1 MAAVRGASL
10 LALLALLA
18 LLPGGR
24 PQTVLTDD
32 EIEEFL
38 EGFLSELEP
47 GPREDEGGLEP
58 PPPEPTLRLRKAQ
71 AGGKGA
77 RPRVDGEGKC
87 PRRGAPGGVGP
98 WHPAPQVG
106 LAASSGLAAVQ
117 PPGVRSGSEKHGT
130 AQMSGDSVPG
140 RG

>member
-1 MAAVRGASL
+1 MAAGRGAPL

-18 LLPGGR
+18 LLPGVR

-77 RPRVDGEGKC
+77 RPGVDGEGKC
-87 PRRGAPGGVGP
+87 PRGHLPQAGWEP

-106 LAASSGLAAVQ
+106 LAASPGLAAVQ
-117 PPGVRSGSEKHGT
+117 SPGVRNSL
-130 AQMSGDSVPG
+130 
-140 RG
+140 